1 MRMLE
6 FNLFIVEFKI
16 NLIIYNMSLF
26 FNFVIIFLLKDF
38 LLENFFY
45 IYIKIKIGM
54 YVYVLLLIYRYM
66 YLLN

>member
-26 FNFVIIFLLKDF
+26 FNFVIIFLLKIFFGKFF
-38 LLENFFY
+38 L
-45 IYIKIKIGM
+45 
-54 YVYVLLLIYRYM
+54 
-66 YLLN
+66 YLYKD